1 MNKTINSKFNNHKK
15 KYDRDGFV
23 LLKNFVSKKECKK
36 ALEWLK
42 RKNKNN
48 IVKSWTEKEPGVE
61 AAVYFVV
68 HQEKNLISNLVNN
81 KKIMKFA
88 SFLANDDVY
97 IYSSKVN
104 FKAAWCGAVEYYHQ
118 DLAYWKHRGY
128 PRNDMFSVMI
138 FLESHN
144 DQNAPLNIIPKTH
157 KLGFINHEPFINVN
171 GLSKSMVPPKKL
183 TALQKKYGLYR
194 VNAEPGDVLF
204 FHMGCVHG
212 SGHNISPNSRTI
224 ALSQINTV
232 SNKPKNVEV
241 NSRNFN
247 LLRAKREVLEAK
259 RKLKWFEDK
268 YEKQFKSKKLT
279 FHAPIT
285 SHETKKT

>member
-1 MNKTINSKFNNHKK
+1 MANLNLKNLKK
-15 KYDRDGFV
+15 KYEEDGFV
-23 LLKNFVSKKECKK
+23 LIKNFIKKQDCKN
-36 ALEWLK
+36 ALKWLEK
-42 RKNKNN
+42 KNKNKL
-48 IVKSWTEKEPGVE
+48 IKSWTEKEPGVE

-68 HQEKNLISNLVNN
+68 HKKQNQVSNLVHN
-81 KKIMKFA
+81 KKIMEFA
-88 SFLANDDVY
+88 SYLAKDEVY

-157 KLGFINHEPFINVN
+157 KLGFINHEQFTNIN
-171 GLSKSMVPPKKL
+171 GLSKSMIHPKKL
-183 TALQKKYGLYR
+183 SKLEKKYGIYR
-194 VNAEPGDVLF
+194 VNANPGDVLF

-212 SGHNISPNSRTI
+212 SGHNISPKSRTVV
-224 ALSQINTV
+224 LSQINTL
-232 SNKPKNVEV
+232 SNKPINVEK

-247 LLRAKREVLEAK
+247 LLRAKREVLEAR
-259 RKLKWFEDK
+259 RKLRWFEKK
-268 YEKQFKSKKLT
+268 YKKQLNSKKLT
-279 FHAPIT
+279 FHAPI
-285 SHETKKT
+285 SSQEKSN

>member
-1 MNKTINSKFNNHKK
+1 MNSLIKSNFKTYKK
-15 KYDRDGFV
+15 KYERDGFV
-23 LLKNFVSKKECKK
+23 LLKNYVKKQECKK
-36 ALEWLK
+36 ALEWLNK
-42 RKNKNN
+42 KNKNK
-48 IVKSWTEKEPGVE
+48 IAKSWTEKEPGVE

-68 HQEKNLISNLVNN
+68 HKKKNLISNLINN
-81 KKIMKFA
+81 PKIMELA

-104 FKAAWCGAVEYYHQ
+104 FKAAWCGAVEYFHQ

-157 KLGFINHEPFINVN
+157 KLGFINHKPFININ

-183 TALQKKYGLYR
+183 SKLEKKYGIHR
-194 VNAEPGDVLF
+194 INAEPGDVLF

-224 ALSQINTV
+224 VLSQINTF
-232 SNKPKNVEV
+232 SNKPKNVEK

-247 LLRAKREVLEAK
+247 LTRARREVVEAK
-259 RKLKWFEDK
+259 RKLEWFKNK
-268 YEKQFKSKKLT
+268 YQKQLKSKKLT
-279 FHAPIT
+279 FHAPI
-285 SHETKKT
+285 SSQEKK